1 MRRDEVTSNRDIPC
15 PARRAFTLV
24 EILIVVVILGIL
36 AAIVIPQFTNAT
48 EESQRTA
55 TLDQLVKIRRAV
67 EVYWV
72 RNNAYP
78 SIQAGDGT
86 WGEIVDPNSKT
97 YLRGIP
103 PNAWVG
109 GANAKRIEMRS
120 TPDTGYTSAYG
131 WIYSSAT
138 GQIWA
143 ASFDGND
150 APFPKP

>member
-1 MRRDEVTSNRDIPC
+1 MTTKLDSPTS
-15 PARRAFTLV
+15 ARRGFTLV
-24 EILIVVVILGIL
+24 EVLIVVVILGIL
-36 AAIVIPQFTNAT
+36 AAVVIPQFTNAT

-55 TLDQLVKIRRAV
+55 TIDQLVKIRRAL

-72 RNNAYP
+72 RNNSFP
-78 SIQAGDGT
+78 SVLAGDGT
-86 WGEIVDPNSKT
+86 WGELVDPNSKT
-97 YLRGIP
+97 YLRGVP

-109 GANAKRIEMRS
+109 GANAKTIEMRS

-138 GQIWA
+138 GQVWA

-150 APFPKP
+150 QPFPKP